1 MVEDNYINNC
11 PLNLVL
17 YIVIYFSTKSITG
30 LRHVTTM
37 VPMFRNHRCIFIP
50 YLREGNKRQFQSL
63 DVRKDVAHG
72 KPQVAVRMSHFPV
85 LTQ

>member
-30 LRHVTTM
+30 LRHVITM
-37 VPMFRNHRCIFIP
+37 VPMFRSHRCIFRP
-50 YLREGNKRQFQSL
+50 
-63 DVRKDVAHG
+63 
-72 KPQVAVRMSHFPV
+72 
-85 LTQ
+85 